1 MSSHLSAIVIIP
13 TNTDKEEKFYT
24 FEYAASVTQTSLV
37 LIQAYIQ
44 LGVIESIGDLLHARE
59 VARINQI
66 QRLRRDLGLNLVGAA
81 MVLDMAQE
89 MAQLRAQLEAHRS
102 YRSTTGSNLR

>member
-1 MSSHLSAIVIIP
+1 MSSHLSAIV
-13 TNTDKEEKFYT
+13 TLRTHTDKDNQLYT
-24 FEYAASVTQTSLV
+24 FEYAASVTQTSTV
-37 LIQAYIQ
+37 LIEAYIQ
-44 LGVIESIGDLLHARE
+44 LGVIEPSGDLLHARE
-59 VARINQI
+59 VARIGQI

-102 YRSTTGSNLR
+102 YRSAMP

>member
-1 MSSHLSAIVIIP
+1 MNSNLSAIVVVP
-13 TNTDKEEKFYT
+13 ASSNRADQLYT
-24 FEYAASVTQTSLV
+24 FEYAASVTETSIM
-37 LIQAYIQ
+37 LIQVYIQ
-44 LGVIESIGDLLHARE
+44 LGVIDAIGDFLHSRE
-59 VARINQI
+59 VARIDQI

-102 YRSTTGSNLR
+102 YRSTNCVNMP